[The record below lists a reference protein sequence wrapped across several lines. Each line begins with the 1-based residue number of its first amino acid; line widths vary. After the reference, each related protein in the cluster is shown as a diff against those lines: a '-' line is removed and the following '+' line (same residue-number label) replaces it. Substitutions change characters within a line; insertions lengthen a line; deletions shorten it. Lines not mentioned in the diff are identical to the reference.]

1 MARAVETPLIA
12 ASMLSIAACG
22 SGGQVDAADAQLGGV
37 EARHRRAGAEQ
48 GGVGGRQVH
57 GDLVVRRVVGA
68 HLELALVGAVEQL
81 LATERRG
88 VGDPVEL
95 GLQLGDLSV
104 GRALRV
110 GVLRTG
116 VARLD
121 GQVPHA
127 LQDGGGLVQCTVSGL
142 HDVDAVLGVAH
153 GDGEATDLRLQ
164 AVRDGQAGCVVGRLV
179 DPKTAGQLL
188 QRAGHRGVG
197 TREVPVRVHCR
208 DVRVDAKT
216 HDVLLRELCTAARP
230 WAAGPLIVRS
240 GVVLRFSVVANG

>member
-1 MARAVETPLIA
+1 MPLIA
-12 ASMLSIAACG
+12 VSMLSIAACG
-22 SGGQVDAADAQLGGV
+22 AVVRSTALTPSLVHV
-37 EARHRRAGAEQ
+37 EAGHRRAGTEQ
-48 GGVGGRQVH
+48 GRVGRRQVH
-57 GDLVVRRVVGA
+57 RDLVVGVVVGA
-68 HLELALVGAVEQL
+68 DLERAVVGAVEQL

-95 GLQLGDLSV
+95 GLQLGDLGV
-104 GRALRV
+104 GGGLRV

-116 VARLD
+116 VAGLD

-127 LQDGGGLVQCTVSGL
+127 LQDGGRLVQRAVRGL

-153 GDGEATDLRLQ
+153 GDGQATDLRLQ

-188 QRAGHRGVG
+188 QRAGHRVVG
-197 TREVPVRVHCR
+197 DREVPVRVHCR

-216 HDVLLRELCTAARP
+216 HDVLLRELCTDARP
-230 WAAGPLIVRS
+230 WAAGRLIVWS
-240 GVVLRFSVVANG
+240 GVGLRFSAEANG